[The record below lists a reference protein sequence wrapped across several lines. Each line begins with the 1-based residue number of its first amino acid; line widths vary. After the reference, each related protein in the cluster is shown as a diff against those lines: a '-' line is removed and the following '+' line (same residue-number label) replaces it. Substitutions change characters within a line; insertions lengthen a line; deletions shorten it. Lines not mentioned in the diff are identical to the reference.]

1 MPNNKHITVD
11 QTIEVLG
18 DLQTKAD
25 ARFLKVAD
33 VDEYSLAAAV
43 TPDTGMVATYQ
54 LTKNGAAVGDKI
66 NIPKDFLV
74 KSVTLEVCQTA
85 DVPVAGYV
93 PGDKYIDFVINTK
106 EGDGQATHLYLLV
119 NDLVDVYTGGNGI
132 DITSGV
138 VSVTATDGIQVGASG
153 VGIKI
158 DSTNANGLAVTSAGL
173 KIGVAS
179 SSGAGALSASD
190 WSTFNGKQD
199 VVSGGNGIDVTSDV
213 ISAVVDSSNANGLS
227 VGASGLAMGTASAS
241 ATGALSSTDFST
253 FAGKQDALAAGTGI
267 DATSFAAGTVAVD
280 GDITAYTGTGA
291 VDVTNHVIS
300 VGAATQSAAGTM
312 SAADKTK
319 LDGFE
324 EATATDIAAIKATIW
339 PSA

>member
-33 VDEYSLAAAV
+33 VDEYTLTAAAS
-43 TPDTGMVATYQ
+43 PDTGMVATYQ
-54 LTKNGAAVGDKI
+54 LFKNDTAVGDKI

-74 KSVTLEVCQTA
+74 KSVTLETCTVA
-85 DVPVAGYV
+85 DVPVEGYV

-138 VSVTATDGIQVGASG
+138 VSVVATDGIEVGASG

-158 DSTNANGLAVTSAGL
+158 DATNANGLAVTSAGL

-179 SSGAGALSASD
+179 ASS
-190 WSTFNGKQD
+190 
-199 VVSGGNGIDVTSDV
+199 
-213 ISAVVDSSNANGLS
+213 
-227 VGASGLAMGTASAS
+227 
-241 ATGALSSTDFST
+241 TGALTSADWTT
-253 FAGKQDALAAGTGI
+253 FNGKQDALAAGTGI
-267 DATSFAAGTVAVD
+267 DATSFASGTVAVD
-280 GDITAYTGTGA
+280 GDITPYTGTGA
-291 VDVTNHVIS
+291 IDVTNHVVS
-300 VGAATQSAAGTM
+300 VGAATQSAAGTMSAEDKTKLDNADVTAYTGTGAIDITGHVVSVAAATQSVAGTM